1 MTGKTHKKSLVYID
15 SLCLIFY
22 CIARKI
28 GADSKI
34 DFNQYAGNGYQSTR
48 SVPRKCYYGIKQPTI
63 QYHPYE
69 TPVPIKLHKKWY

>member
-22 CIARKI
+22 CIAQKV

-34 DFNQYAGNGYQSTR
+34 DFKQYAGNGYQSTW
-48 SVPRKCYYGIKQPTI
+48 SVPHKYYYSVK
-63 QYHPYE
+63 
-69 TPVPIKLHKKWY
+69 

>member
-28 GADSKI
+28 GADSQI
-34 DFNQYAGNGYQSTR
+34 DFNQYEDYIYQSTR
-48 SVPRKCYYGIKQPTI
+48 SVPRKCYYGIKLPTL
-63 QYHPYE
+63 QYHPYK
-69 TPVPIKLHKKWY
+69 TPVPVKIHKKWY